1 MLDLVRTELAPTGV
15 LRAGINLSN
24 FLLVTG
30 KSDTGQPQGVSPSMA
45 AEVARWLGLEV
56 EYVTFKTPGELADAA
71 GSDVWDIGLIAAE
84 PARAQHIDFTA
95 AYTEIE
101 ATYLVPANS
110 PIQTIADV
118 DKPGI
123 RIAVPARAA
132 FELWLT
138 DNIQHAQLH
147 RAAGR
152 QAYDDFVAQDM
163 DALAGLRAG
172 LINDLE
178 KLPGSRLLDGQFAAV
193 QQAIGTPKGRPAA
206 ADFLHTFVEEAKD
219 NGFIAGLIDQFGVTG
234 RLTVAPAA
242 KGSRM
247 NSQPND

>member
-1 MLDLVRTELAPTGV
+1 MLDQVRSELAPTGV

-30 KSDTGQPQGVSPSMA
+30 KSDSGQPQGVSPSMA
-45 AEVARWLGLEV
+45 AEVARRLEVEV

-71 GSDVWDIGLIAAE
+71 GSDIWDIGLIGAE
-84 PARAQHIDFTA
+84 PARAQHIDFSA
-95 AYTEIE
+95 AYSEIE

-110 PIQTIADV
+110 PLQSIADV
-118 DKPGI
+118 DQPGI
-123 RIAVPARAA
+123 RIAVPERAA

-147 RAAGR
+147 RATGR
-152 QAYDDFVAQDM
+152 QAYDDFVSENM

-172 LINDLE
+172 LINDVE
-178 KLPGSRLLDGQFAAV
+178 KLPGSRLLEGQFTAV

-206 ADFLHTFVEEAKD
+206 AEFLRTFVEQAKES
-219 NGFIAGLIDQFGVTG
+219 GFVGGLIDRFEVTG

-242 KGSRM
+242 
-247 NSQPND
+247 

>member
-1 MLDLVRTELAPTGV
+1 MLDQARTELAPKGV

-30 KSDTGQPQGVSPSMA
+30 ESDGDQPEGVSPGMA
-45 AEVARWLGLEV
+45 AEIARRLEVEV
-56 EYVTFKTPGELADAA
+56 EYVTFKTPGEVADAA
-71 GSDVWDIGLIAAE
+71 GSDVWDIGLIGAE
-84 PARAQHIDFTA
+84 PARALHIDFTA

-110 PIQTIADV
+110 PIQSIAEV
-118 DKPGI
+118 DQAGL
-123 RIAVPARAA
+123 RISVPERTA

-138 DNIQHAQLH
+138 DNLQYAQLH
-147 RAAGR
+147 RAKGR
-152 QAYDDFVAQDM
+152 QAFDDFVAQNM

-178 KLPGSRLLDGQFAAV
+178 KLPGSRMLDGQFTAV

-206 ADFLHTFVEEAKD
+206 VEFLCAFVEDAKAS
-219 NGFIAGLIDQFGVTG
+219 GFVAGLIDRFEVTG
-234 RLTVAPAA
+234 RLTVAAPA
-242 KGSRM
+242 
-247 NSQPND
+247 PP

>member
-45 AEVARWLGLEV
+45 AEVARHLDVEV
-56 EYVTFKTPGELADAA
+56 RYVTFKTPGELADAA
-71 GSDVWDIGLIAAE
+71 TDDIWDIGLIGAE
-84 PARAQHIDFTA
+84 PSRAKHIDFTP
-95 AYTEIE
+95 AYAEIE

-110 PIQTIADV
+110 LIQSIADV
-118 DKPGI
+118 DQPGT

-138 DNIQHAQLH
+138 DNIQHAELH
-147 RAAGR
+147 RAVGR
-152 QAYDDFVAQDM
+152 QAYEDFVSENM

-172 LINDLE
+172 LVDDVAR
-178 KLPGSRLLDGQFAAV
+178 LPGARLLEGKFTTV
-193 QQAIGTPKGRPAA
+193 QQAIGTARGRSAA
-206 ADFLHTFVEEAKD
+206 VSFLSTFVEEAKES
-219 NGFIAGLIDQFGVTG
+219 GFVADLINQFGVAG
-234 RLTVAPAA
+234 RLTVAPPAQVT
-242 KGSRM
+242 GTF
-247 NSQPND
+247 

>member
-1 MLDLVRTELAPTGV
+1 MLDQVRIELAPTGV

-45 AEVARWLGLEV
+45 AEVARQLGVEV
-56 EYVTFKTPGELADAA
+56 EYVTFKTPGELTDAA
-71 GSDVWDIGLIAAE
+71 GSDIWDIGLIGAE
-84 PARAQHIDFTA
+84 PARAQHIDFSA
-95 AYTEIE
+95 AYSEIE

-110 PIQTIADV
+110 PIQSIADV
-118 DKPGI
+118 DQLGI

-152 QAYDDFVAQDM
+152 QAYDDFVSENM

-172 LINDLE
+172 LLNDAE
-178 KLPGSRLLDGQFAAV
+178 KLPGSRLLDGKFTAV

-206 ADFLHTFVEEAKD
+206 ADFLRNFVEEAKKD
-219 NGFIAGLIDQFGVTG
+219 GFVAGLIDQFKVTG

-242 KGSRM
+242 SY
-247 NSQPND
+247 SC